1 MGCEQ
6 VLLLNEEFIRPKTS
20 VLPRRLSPVL
30 AGDPEADWPASGRLA
45 PETGLGDHGL
55 LRPKLPAG
63 SAAKFSL
70 HEENVF
76 PATNVSL
83 ILHILCLGLNKQANR
98 KINHMKDQK

>member
-30 AGDPEADWPASGRLA
+30 AGDPEADWPRFWASC

-55 LRPKLPAG
+55 SRPKLPAG

-70 HEENVF
+70 HEENVI
-76 PATNVSL
+76 PTNVSL
-83 ILHILCLGLNKQANR
+83 ILHILCLGLNKQR
-98 KINHMKDQK
+98 GR